1 MGLGLGSNPASA
13 ICPWRPLFP
22 HLWRGVRPAA
32 PRERWEAR
40 AELTSGRTEGS
51 GQAWASERGISALRQ
66 PGRRGQG
73 PAADRP
79 LPLRGP
85 RSLTCQG
92 HSPLG
97 HTLPPTI
104 RPWGSLPFLFSRMGI
119 FPHGYSTVEDKS
131 LGRGFMPDLELMR
144 GVL

>member
-51 GQAWASERGISALRQ
+51 GQAWASERGVSALRQ

-73 PAADRP
+73 PPGRRGQGPAEP
-79 LPLRGP
+79 YLPG
-85 RSLTCQG
+85 
-92 HSPLG
+92 
-97 HTLPPTI
+97 TLPFGAHLAAHNSALGVAAI
-104 RPWGSLPFLFSRMGI
+104 SLFQNGYFSTRI
-119 FPHGYSTVEDKS
+119 FHCRKQVIGP
-131 LGRGFMPDLELMR
+131 
-144 GVL
+144 GVHA